1 MRDVLFGQEVFI
13 FDVESI
19 GLHGEAFS
27 VAGGIY
33 PTQVDEK
40 LLTRVISGRS
50 EFHFAI
56 DRRQAHGDS
65 ADRDWV
71 DQNVPDATPGYRCSS
86 AEELRNKFWNEMV
99 SARDAAGDPIYVAA
113 DCCWPVEANF
123 LSHCI
128 ADKPEERKFKG
139 PYPLLDIS
147 TVAAIVGFDE
157 FSDIPRSDRETLHH
171 PLWDVRYSARKLAHC
186 LRLIQRGNIAP

>member
-1 MRDVLFGQEVFI
+1 MRDTLFGQEVFI

-33 PTQVDEK
+33 PTQVDAK
-40 LLTRVISGRS
+40 DLKGVISGRD

-56 DRRQAHGDS
+56 DRGSVCGD
-65 ADRDWV
+65 AYDRAWV
-71 DQNVPDATPGYRCSS
+71 DNNVPDAAPGYMCST
-86 AEELRNKFWNEMV
+86 ALELRKKFWDQMC
-99 SARDAAGDPIYVAA
+99 SAKDAADDPLFIAA

-123 LSHCI
+123 LSRCVVDHI
-128 ADKPEERKFKG
+128 EGRKFTG

-157 FSDIPRSDRETLHH
+157 FSDVPRNDREILHH

-186 LRLIQRGNIAP
+186 LALLRTK